1 VTGCG
6 VAGHHGPVDVD
17 SFVSDGFV
25 SVRQAVDTGTAAACR
40 EPIWQ
45 SMARRG
51 LRRSDPATWP
61 PLVRIDDL
69 DAEPFAAAGLSPALV
84 AAYDKLIGPSRWTSP
99 VGVGRAL
106 MVRFPSQDRAGAGY
120 HIEASYPRPGGQG
133 LRANVRSR
141 ARGLLALFLLTDV
154 GPTTRPRG
162 WYAART

>member
-1 VTGCG
+1 
-6 VAGHHGPVDVD
+6 VDVD

-40 EPIWQ
+40 ELIWQ

-84 AAYDKLIGPSRWTSP
+84 AAYDELIGPGRWTSP

-106 MVRFPSQDRAGAGY
+106 MVRFRHRTARAPGTTSRPATRRRAHAAGMRLAPDRRAV
-120 HIEASYPRPGGQG
+120 PGP
-133 LRANVRSR
+133 LRRS
-141 ARGLLALFLLTDV
+141 GH
-154 GPTTRPRG
+154 GH
-162 WYAART
+162 